1 MIDKLINGDCLE
13 EMKQIKDKSIDMILC
28 DLPYGTT
35 ACKWDTVIQFDLLWK
50 QYERIIKDNGNI
62 VLTAS
67 QPFTSA
73 LIMSNPKLF
82 KYELIWEKEQGTGQ
96 LNAKKMPLKK
106 HESILIFS
114 KAKLGNS
121 AYNPQFTYGKPYSR
135 NDIGKVNNTKEKV
148 YGVSNGYE
156 AHDITTRYPTSII
169 RFNMVKTKGQ
179 HPTQKP
185 VDLMEYLI
193 NTYSNVNDLVL
204 DNCMGSGSTGVA
216 CVNTNRDFIGIEL
229 DEDYFNI
236 AKERIEKYTFPID
249 SINSFTFFL
258 FSIRCNLNFII
269 LCQP

>member
-1 MIDKLINGDCLE
+1 MLNKVICGDCLE
-13 EMKQIKDKSIDMILC
+13 VMKGIPDKSIDMILC

-35 ACKWDTVIQFDLLWK
+35 ACKWDTVIPFEPLWAH
-50 QYERIIKDNGNI
+50 YRRVIKDNGAI

-121 AYNPQFTYGKPYSR
+121 TYNPQFTYGKPYSR

-185 VDLMEYLI
+185 VALFEYLI
-193 NTYSNVNDLVL
+193 KTYTNEGDLVL
-204 DNCMGSGSTGVA
+204 DNCAGSGTTGVA
-216 CVNTNRDFIGIEL
+216 CKNTNRNYIL
-229 DEDYFNI
+229 
-236 AKERIEKYTFPID
+236 IEKEPEYID
-249 SINSFTFFL
+249 IINK
-258 FSIRCNLNFII
+258 RLNA
-269 LCQP
+269 LNQDKLL